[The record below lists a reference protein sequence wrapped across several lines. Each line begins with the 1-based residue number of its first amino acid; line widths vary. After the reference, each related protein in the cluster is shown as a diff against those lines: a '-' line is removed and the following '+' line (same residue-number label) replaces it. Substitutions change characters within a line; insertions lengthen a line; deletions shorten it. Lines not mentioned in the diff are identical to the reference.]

1 MLYKLNNFVLLNNIS
16 IPEVE
21 RVRLFNYS
29 NMKFKQYLPKFNSN
43 DSASIINFLVNA
55 LYILAS

>member
-16 IPEVE
+16 IPKVE

-29 NMKFKQYLPKFNSN
+29 NIQ
-43 DSASIINFLVNA
+43 I
-55 LYILAS
+55 